1 MKKKNLF
8 RLLWLPILM
17 ASVGI
22 IGLST
27 QISFR
32 LPSFSWGT
40 KPAIEAHIIATVAIY
55 DSQTG
60 AIVGWWDYYD
70 DGTKKWRPW
79 PGTNPV
85 TYLTT
90 DDKYVVDLIYTK
102 NKKRPA
108 EKIFRA

>member
-8 RLLWLPILM
+8 RLLWLPALM

-27 QISFR
+27 QVR
-32 LPSFSWGT
+32 LPSFSWF
-40 KPAIEAHIIATVAIY
+40 ASNSSVEAHIIATVPIY
-55 DSQTG
+55 DLQTG

>member
-1 MKKKNLF
+1 MKKTHPML
-8 RLLWLPILM
+8 LPIVL
-17 ASVGI
+17 ASAGLLL
-22 IGLST
+22 LST
-27 QISFR
+27 QIPWS
-32 LPSFSWGT
+32 LPSMSS
-40 KPAIEAHIIATVAIY
+40 KPAIAAHIIATVAIY

>member
-17 ASVGI
+17 ASVGLTL
-22 IGLST
+22 LST
-27 QISFR
+27 QVT
-32 LPSFSWGT
+32 LPRFNWFASQT
-40 KPAIEAHIIATVAIY
+40 ATEAHVIYSITVYETGNTTII
-55 DSQTG
+55 
-60 AIVGWWDYYD
+60 GWWDFYD

-79 PGTNPV
+79 PGTNPKSPI
-85 TYLTT
+85 TT
-90 DDKYVVDLIYTK
+90 SDFYVRDLIYTK

>member
-1 MKKKNLF
+1 MKKTHPML
-8 RLLWLPILM
+8 LPIVL
-17 ASVGI
+17 ASAGLLL
-22 IGLST
+22 LST
-27 QISFR
+27 QIPWS
-32 LPSFSWGT
+32 LPSMSS

-70 DGTKKWRPW
+70 DGSKKWRPW
-79 PGTNPV
+79 PGTSPV